1 MATRTPSPFLLV
13 VLPGPTELA
22 EVIGAALCGRVLRL
36 PIQPN
41 VSRSLE
47 HRVLVDRIEIRAADL
62 DQPLTLACELLGAPS
77 SGEFRVRLSPL
88 DDFQRGRLLTVLAAL
103 PPESARGELEIQA
116 TPVANRPRRPSI
128 PVPAEVGLENP
139 LADEFRGAADVLED
153 YLDEKLLEGVAR
165 GLYAGE
171 VPSEFRL
178 DGAGAQPD
186 AVQSSR
192 ITGPQ
197 PPPELA
203 HVEAIPATE
212 REPGLGPW
220 PASGPRRARGGAG
233 PGPGPASGRRHL
245 PEPGPQAAPPV
256 SGPLGGIDLDI
267 PPVRGPEPP
276 PEASVPPARQEDD
289 AGDLAVAVDELAAQL
304 LAGKDGEPRGG

>member
-192 ITGPQ
+192 TWRPSLR
-197 PPPELA
+197 PS
-203 HVEAIPATE
+203 
-212 REPGLGPW
+212 
-220 PASGPRRARGGAG
+220 ASQASAR
-233 PGPGPASGRRHL
+233 
-245 PEPGPQAAPPV
+245 GPQA
-256 SGPLGGIDLDI
+256 G
-267 PPVRGPEPP
+267 R
-276 PEASVPPARQEDD
+276 D
-289 AGDLAVAVDELAAQL
+289 ALAVAPAQGRARPAAGGTCPSPARRRRRRS
-304 LAGKDGEPRGG
+304 AGRSAASIWTSLR